1 MTGVLQTNTGVVDD
15 LRDAQD
21 ILVLLAMSL
30 ALIASPSTHILVAR
44 VTAVLAQHT
53 AMAWADLL
61 GDVIAEQEASQ

>member
-1 MTGVLQTNTGVVDD
+1 MTSALQSNTGVVDD
-15 LRDAQD
+15 LRDAQE

-30 ALIASPSTHILVAR
+30 ALIASPSTHIIAAR
-44 VTAVLAQHT
+44 VTAVFAQHT

>member
-1 MTGVLQTNTGVVDD
+1 MTGVLQTNAGVVDD

-44 VTAVLAQHT
+44 VTAVFAQHT

-61 GDVIAEQEASQ
+61 GDVIAEQESTK

>member
-1 MTGVLQTNTGVVDD
+1 MTGVLQTNISVVDD
-15 LRDAQD
+15 LRDTQD
-21 ILVLLAMSL
+21 VLVLLAMSL

-61 GDVIAEQEASQ
+61 GNVIAEQEASH

>member
-1 MTGVLQTNTGVVDD
+1 MTSAFPSNTGVVDD
-15 LRDAQD
+15 LRDAQE

-30 ALIASPSTHILVAR
+30 ALIASPSTHIIVAR
-44 VTAVLAQHT
+44 VTAVFAQHT

>member
-44 VTAVLAQHT
+44 VTAVFAQHT

-61 GDVIAEQEASQ
+61 GDVIAEQEAFQ

>member
-1 MTGVLQTNTGVVDD
+1 MTGTLQTNTGVFDD

-21 ILVLLAMSL
+21 ILLLLAMSL